1 MAWWRCSVTLEVPRR
16 EAGTP
21 PTPAA
26 FALGDQLPSNPVAS
40 SRKLS
45 PSLLCP
51 IFAASLADRSS
62 SVAVLLFSSTWREDS
77 EGEAV
82 RRSRG
87 PRPAEALRPAAGS
100 ARGPGTPAC
109 DCYSSAPTHRLL
121 RAGPR
126 CPGPGQGLFVAWVSE
141 QRGRRA
147 PARGRTQRCRPSQRP
162 GHPRRPGSRR
172 CDGSQASYTR
182 FTYILGNMENIK
194 QGSLRREN

>member
-1 MAWWRCSVTLEVPRR
+1 MAVLGNTRGATAGGGDPPPPRQR
-16 EAGTP
+16 
-21 PTPAA
+21 
-26 FALGDQLPSNPVAS
+26 LPLAISYL
-40 SRKLS
+40 RI
-45 PSLLCP
+45 LLRAP
-51 IFAASLADRSS
+51 ESLALLSY
-62 SVAVLLFSSTWREDS
+62 VLFLQPAWQTDPPPWPSCYSPAPGGKTS